1 MDAKVFLSKGCFS
14 PSIKPASHFQL
25 TLSFRSFIWCSDLL
39 LLVLVLKPPLMLN
52 PWAKVGEYEA
62 ENSNSPVSDDPSL
75 ALLFKFSTDDLGRVY
90 DLQGTF
96 GIQGIAQRHV
106 SSDFISELALSWAE
120 MRPVA
125 FCYCLISNVSLV
137 LESLSYKL
145 WPGKHFDV
153 AWIVNSE
160 REVVGLNS
168 KVGFLVVKKKEFFWI
183 EFLRV
188 VINVEGDLVSILSV
202 ILEDHCLVS

>member
-1 MDAKVFLSKGCFS
+1 
-14 PSIKPASHFQL
+14 
-25 TLSFRSFIWCSDLL
+25 
-39 LLVLVLKPPLMLN
+39 MLN

-75 ALLFKFSTDDLGRVY
+75 ALLFKFSTTNLGRVY

-96 GIQGIAQRHV
+96 GIQGVAQRHV

-145 WPGKHFDV
+145 WP
-153 AWIVNSE
+153 
-160 REVVGLNS
+160 
-168 KVGFLVVKKKEFFWI
+168 
-183 EFLRV
+183 
-188 VINVEGDLVSILSV
+188 
-202 ILEDHCLVS
+202 